1 MQTPIIL
8 IGPMCAGK
16 TTVGEKVAKK
26 LNVPQCSMDEVRFS
40 YYREIGFSKETQ
52 QNVREKQGF
61 QGMYTYWKPFE
72 AYAVKRILEEYKH
85 AVIDFGAGHSV
96 YEDMGLFQQVEK
108 TLKPYQ
114 SLFLLLPSADK
125 EESIQLLHQRLQKI
139 TDDKDVFELNKHF
152 VTHPSNEILA
162 KQTIYT
168 KEKSADTVAEE
179 IILSISKEWKK

>member
-16 TTVGEKVAKK
+16 TTVGEKVAAK
-26 LNVPQCSMDEVRFS
+26 LNIPQCSMDEVRFS

-52 QNVREKQGF
+52 QQIREKQGF
-61 QGMYTYWKPFE
+61 QGMYAYWKPFE
-72 AYAVKRILEEYKH
+72 AYAVKRILEEHKH

-96 YEDMGLFQQVEK
+96 YEDIKLFQQVEK

-114 SLFLLLPSADK
+114 SLFLLLPSVDK
-125 EESIQLLHQRLQKI
+125 EESIQILHQRLHQI

-152 VTHPSNEILA
+152 VTHPSNQKLA

-179 IILSISKEWKK
+179 IISCISNISKE